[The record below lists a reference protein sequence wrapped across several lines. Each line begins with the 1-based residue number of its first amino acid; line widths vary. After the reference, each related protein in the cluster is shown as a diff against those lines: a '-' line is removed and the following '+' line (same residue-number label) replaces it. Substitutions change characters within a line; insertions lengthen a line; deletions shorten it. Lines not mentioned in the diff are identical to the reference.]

1 MAVLDGKVILVCGA
15 GRGIGKEC
23 ALLAAREGARV
34 VVNDLGGSVSGDDPG
49 DAGPAELVAKEI
61 RSGGGEA
68 TANSDSVAM
77 MSGAEAMVEQ
87 ALDEFGGLNG
97 VIHPAGILRDAM
109 FHKMAEEEWDAVIN
123 VHLKGTFNVA
133 RASINHFRDQEDGAY
148 VMFTSTS
155 GLIGN
160 IGQTNYAAAKMGI
173 VGLSR
178 VIAMENA
185 NKNVRSNILSPSA
198 WTRMIG
204 TIPVKDE
211 ATRIRVG
218 MMQEKMRADQI
229 APLAVAL
236 VAEKAKDVS
245 GQIFSI
251 RGNEVFL
258 WNQPRPIR
266 GMAKIEGWTPETM
279 LEHAFEAFK
288 PDMFDLGNARTV
300 FPWDP
305 V

>member
-34 VVNDLGGSVSGDDPG
+34 VVNDLGGSVSGGDPG

-77 MSGAEAMVEQ
+77 MSGAKAMVEQ

-133 RASINHFRDQEDGAY
+133 RASINHFRDQESGAY

-155 GLIGN
+155 GLVGN

-178 VIAMENA
+178 VIAMENT

-236 VAEKAKDVS
+236 VADKAKDVS

-266 GMAKIEGWTPETM
+266 GMAKMEGWTPETM
-279 LEHAFEAFK
+279 LDHAFEAFK